1 MNREEYTQY
10 FAQIESDFPELF
22 DKIVADIAK
31 SEPKIA
37 RLYHL
42 RKNQ

>member
-1 MNREEYTQY
+1 MNREECASY
-10 FAQIESDFPELF
+10 FSEIESEFPELF
-22 DKIVADIAK
+22 DRIVADIAK

-37 RLYHL
+37 RLYHM

>member
-1 MNREEYTQY
+1 MNREKYTQY
-10 FAQIESDFPELF
+10 FAEIESTSPDLF

-42 RKNQ
+42 RKKQ